1 MRKIRYDLG
10 IRIILTLA
18 KQKADMFR
26 ISSTAAL
33 LIFVIIS
40 ISTEAFSPTISN
52 SRQTSSIL
60 AVPEELDDDF
70 DAPILADPV
79 MSGKVGKLDH
89 DPVVDDECYLGKN
102 NAFDDCVDFGERNT
116 HVAFE

>member
-1 MRKIRYDLG
+1 MVH
-10 IRIILTLA
+10 
-18 KQKADMFR
+18 

-40 ISTEAFSPTISN
+40 ISTEAFSPTIS

-102 NAFDDCVDFGERNT
+102 DAFDDCVDFGERT
-116 HVAFE
+116 HTFVS